1 MKRVLPIILSVVLML
16 TFVACKSDKNTADLQ
31 GEDVEYYANLG
42 KIPECEYTLGSSAED
57 LIKSLEEKNN
67 TESQNENPDEQGDGY
82 YQEIKSGDY
91 NMIMTASFSYFYK
104 KDSKNKG
111 ITHIVS
117 YGKSYGY
124 DIGTISIEIKKEMSA
139 RGFET
144 SERDLTDD
152 EKAFILGSS
161 DCSCLEYGF
170 KGNTVLFVFQDNSLC
185 ATVLQKQ

>member
-1 MKRVLPIILSVVLML
+1 MKRVLPIILSVVLMF

-42 KIPECEYTLGSSAED
+42 KIPECEYTLGGSAED
-57 LIKSLEEKNN
+57 LIENLKQKQNNAENSENSDEE
-67 TESQNENPDEQGDGY
+67 GDGY
-82 YQEIKSGDY
+82 YQEMESGDY

-124 DIGTISIEIKKEMSA
+124 DIGTISIEIKKEMSS

-144 SERDLTDD
+144 AERDLTDD